1 MLIEELVP
9 EVSNWKKYT
18 AQNLSCCVVG
28 FGKMGILHAGIL
40 NLLKKNLVKSVVD
53 NGRLLTFGASKF
65 IKSIR
70 FYGNLE
76 TMLRKENP
84 DMVYITTPSS
94 SHYTIMNRL
103 FESDIKHIF
112 VEKPPAVNSRE
123 LTLLIDKAGNNH
135 SIMVGLQKRYALP
148 FRHVKTLIDEKV
160 IGEILE
166 GYSYIKSSDIMTP
179 TKRFDQIGRGVL
191 LDLGIHLLDLLIW
204 SLGVETVE
212 SSRQR
217 SIYTKVDDYFEAKLR
232 TAAGAKISMEV
243 SWSNRNYRLPET
255 YIELKGS
262 MGTMKV
268 TEDYLRVETKDE
280 HPLLNGQKELE
291 LYKPNYYRDI
301 LPVNLGDPEYTL
313 ENLHFLSSI
322 HTRKEPLTSL
332 RNTVKTM
339 NLIEK
344 LYKRSRDN

>member
-1 MLIEELVP
+1 MLTEELSP
-9 EVSNWKKYT
+9 EVSNWKKST

-65 IKSIR
+65 IRSVR
-70 FYGNLE
+70 FYRNLE
-76 TMLRKENP
+76 AMLRKENP
-84 DMVYITTPSS
+84 DIVYVTTPSS
-94 SHYTIMNRL
+94 SHYAVMDRL
-103 FESDIKHIF
+103 LGSDIKHIF
-112 VEKPPAVNSRE
+112 VEKPPTVNSRE
-123 LTLLIDKAGNNH
+123 LTLLIDKAGSNH
-135 SIMVGLQKRYALP
+135 SIMVGFQKRYALP
-148 FRHVKTLIDEKV
+148 FRHAKKLIDEKV
-160 IGEILE
+160 IGEIVE
-166 GYSYIKSSDIMTP
+166 GYSYIKSSDIITP
-179 TKRFDQIGRGVL
+179 SRRFDQIGKGVL

-232 TAAGAKISMEV
+232 TAAGAKISVEIT
-243 SWSNRNYRLPET
+243 WSNRNYRLPET
-255 YIELKGS
+255 CIELKGS
-262 MGTMKV
+262 RGTMKV
-268 TEDYLRVETKDE
+268 TEDYLQVETKEE
-280 HPLLNGQKELE
+280 HPLLNSQKKLV
-291 LYKPNYYRDI
+291 LYKPNYYGNI

-313 ENLHFLSSI
+313 ENLHFLNCI
-322 HTRKEPLTSL
+322 HNQQEPLTSL

-344 LYKRSRDN
+344 LYKRSMGN